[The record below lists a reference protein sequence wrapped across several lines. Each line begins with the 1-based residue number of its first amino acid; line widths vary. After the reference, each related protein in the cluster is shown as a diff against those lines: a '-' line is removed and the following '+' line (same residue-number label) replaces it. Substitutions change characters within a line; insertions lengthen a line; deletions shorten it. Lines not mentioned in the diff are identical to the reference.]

1 MKAFLTPMSGEEELR
16 YLQKM
21 KQGDIEA
28 RNTLIERNMR
38 LVAHIAKKYQTPEEE
53 VEDFE
58 SSQEEHAIISVD
70 ELMEASQYITD
81 EEIEE
86 YEDIGTYGL
95 IKAIM
100 TYDPQK
106 GNRLATYSAKC
117 IENEL
122 LMYKRARKK
131 AAKDVSLYEPIAT
144 DREGNHLRLMDIL
157 EADEDDMCDALEH
170 KECMELV
177 KKNIKNILSAR
188 EYRVIYLRYGLN
200 HSTAYTQIE
209 VAKMLNISRSYVS
222 RIEKRALDKMR
233 EYLQQ

>member
-53 VEDFE
+53 VEDL
-58 SSQEEHAIISVD
+58 IS
-70 ELMEASQYITD
+70 
-81 EEIEE
+81 
-86 YEDIGTYGL
+86 IGTYGL

>member
-1 MKAFLTPMSGEEELR
+1 MKAFLTPMSGEEELK

-53 VEDFE
+53 VEDL
-58 SSQEEHAIISVD
+58 IS
-70 ELMEASQYITD
+70 
-81 EEIEE
+81 
-86 YEDIGTYGL
+86 IGTYGL

-157 EADEDDMCDALEH
+157 EAKEDDMCDILEH
-170 KECMELV
+170 QECMELI
-177 KKNIKNILSAR
+177 KKNIRNILSAR

-200 HSTAYTQIE
+200 NSNVYTQIE
-209 VAKMLNISRSYVS
+209 VAKMMNISRSYVS
-222 RIEKRALDKMR
+222 RIEKRSLDKMR
-233 EYLQQ
+233 KFLQQ

>member
-16 YLQKM
+16 YLQQM

-28 RNTLIERNMR
+28 RNSLIERNMR

-53 VEDFE
+53 VEDL
-58 SSQEEHAIISVD
+58 IS
-70 ELMEASQYITD
+70 
-81 EEIEE
+81 
-86 YEDIGTYGL
+86 IGTYGL
-95 IKAIM
+95 IKAVM
-100 TYDPQK
+100 TYNPQK

-157 EADEDDMCDALEH
+157 ESKDEDMSVSIEH
-170 KECMELV
+170 QECIELIM
-177 KKNIKNILSAR
+177 KNIKKLLSSR

-200 HSTAYTQIE
+200 QSTAYTQME

-233 EYLQQ
+233 EFLQR